1 MKEFE
6 RQKRLTDM
14 KRLEAENVQE
24 EIVTLS
30 SLPSPV
36 LQLVTHCTTTTF
48 PQNSS
53 FYPSLSP
60 PLYSLLTLSLPPSP
74 PFFPPSFFN
83 SSLSHSLSSLP
94 PSPPFPFPST
104 NLPGKCLAS
113 SAHLFPMA
121 LCVDKIVLS
130 SSSLHGFLLM
140 SGFK

>member
-1 MKEFE
+1 MS
-6 RQKRLTDM
+6 KR
-14 KRLEAENVQE
+14 RLLHFPPFPPLYFNSSPTAPP
-24 EIVTLS
+24 LS
-30 SLPSPV
+30 SLN
-36 LQLVTHCTTTTF
+36 TAHTT
-48 PQNSS
+48 P
-53 FYPSLSP
+53 PSLPPFIRSSLSHYLP
-60 PLYSLLTLSLPPSP
+60 PLPSFLPPSP
-74 PFFPPSFFN
+74 FFN
-83 SSLSHSLSSLP
+83 SSLSHSLASLP

>member
-36 LQLVTHCTTTTF
+36 LQLVTHCTTTIF

-60 PLYSLLTLSLPPSP
+60 PLYSLLTLSLPPSLLP
-74 PFFPPSFFN
+74 PSLIPHSLIPFPPS
-83 SSLSHSLSSLP
+83 LLLP
-94 PSPPFPFPST
+94 HFPSPLITYPVDVWQAQPIYFPWHCAWIKSFCLLLRST
-104 NLPGKCLAS
+104 DS
-113 SAHLFPMA
+113 Y
-121 LCVDKIVLS
+121 
-130 SSSLHGFLLM
+130 
-140 SGFK
+140 